1 MVKAKAI
8 MTENVITISDGSSVA
23 DAAKLMLSK
32 HVKNLLV
39 VKNGMPIAIVAEN
52 DLIRGSLS
60 ENPVKAKIKSI
71 MSKNFLPISP
81 QTSYQFIIKKL
92 KDGKIKKFPV
102 VDNNRLVGIITE
114 TDIVDATRDFT
125 RFHRI
130 MQEIILTVFGLV
142 TAFFLFFF
150 SPLGQSIFGRV

>member
-8 MTENVITISDGSSVA
+8 MTENVITISEDSSVA
-23 DAAKLMLSK
+23 DAAQLMVGK

-39 VKNGMPIAIVAEN
+39 MKNGMPIAIVTEN

-60 ENPVKAKIKSI
+60 GSQAKAKIKGI
-71 MSKNFLPISP
+71 MSKNFLPVSP
-81 QTSYQFIIKKL
+81 QTSYSFIIKKL
-92 KDGKIKKFPV
+92 KEEKIKKFPV
-102 VDNNRLVGIITE
+102 VDNDKLVGIITE

-150 SPLGQSIFGRV
+150 SPLGQSMFLG

>member
-8 MTENVITISDGSSVA
+8 MTENVITISEDSSVA
-23 DAAKLMLSK
+23 DAAKLMVSK

-39 VKNGMPIAIVAEN
+39 MKNGMPIAIVTEN

-60 ENPVKAKIKSI
+60 GSPAKAKIKGI
-71 MSKNFLPISP
+71 MSKNFLPVSP
-81 QTSYQFIIKKL
+81 QTSYSFI
-92 KDGKIKKFPV
+92 IKKFPV
-102 VDNNRLVGIITE
+102 VGNDKLVGIITE

-130 MQEIILTVFGLV
+130 MQEVILTVFGLV

-150 SPLGQSIFGRV
+150 SPLGQSVFSGL

>member
-1 MVKAKAI
+1 MIRARAI
-8 MTENVITISDGSSVA
+8 MTENVITISEDSCVT
-23 DAAKLMLSK
+23 DAAKLMVSK
-32 HVKNLLV
+32 HVNNLLV
-39 VKNGMPIAIVAEN
+39 VKNGMPIAIVTEN

-60 ENPVKAKIKSI
+60 ENPAKAKVKGI
-71 MSKNFLPISP
+71 MGKNFLAVSP
-81 QTSYQFIIKKL
+81 QTSYLFIIKKL
-92 KDGKIKKFPV
+92 KEEKTKKFPV
-102 VDNNRLVGIITE
+102 VDKNKVVGVITE

-150 SPLGQSIFGRV
+150 SPLGQSIFRRL